1 MPFCYIYMIKN
12 LNYTQS
18 LKGNPLCILAFIFS
32 FQFVVSS
39 CNQSDRMVTTSEV
52 LRPVSFDQ
60 VNIKGELYQR
70 AMKNFDRLES
80 DIYYPENVFPKRH
93 HETSAGWPGD
103 KEGRTILGLVLEAQ
117 ATHRTPLYLDEMIRI
132 LPEKLN
138 KKGYL
143 GPVQGDTIDEQQL
156 SGHGWLLRGLCEYY
170 LWKKDAKVKTYIEG
184 IINNLA
190 LPTKGHHKD
199 YPISPAE
206 RLGGTGGMSG
216 TSTSVVNN
224 WKLSSDV
231 GCDFIFM
238 DGVVQAYGLFPSA
251 ALKTLIDEMMSRF
264 YEMDLIG
271 IKAQTHATLT
281 GLRAALRYYEITG
294 HKELLPEV
302 EKRYRLYREQAI
314 TENFENYNWF
324 ERPEWTEP
332 CAIVDSYLLAVQL
345 WQNTR
350 SPGYLDDAQLIYY
363 NAIGHTQRSNG
374 GFGCD
379 NCPGPVDNFLS
390 VKADEAY
397 WCCTMRGGEGLARA
411 VQYSYFTQGDTLVVP
426 SFNSGSVSINLNG
439 SAVKI
444 RQQTGYPFGNKIL
457 LNVESLNKPALMS
470 LKFFIPSWVHNPEI
484 TINHKSVDF
493 KVKNQFAIVSAQ
505 IQEGDKI
512 EYSFG
517 MNLGLESVANVSHT
531 KTGTVRLYYGPL
543 LLGYE
548 GAPDIDIPKNTDIEI
563 NSAFNFHIKGTDIII
578 SPVYHLMN
586 AKVCK
591 SSGYR
596 KQILFRQASE
606 IR

>member
-1 MPFCYIYMIKN
+1 M
-12 LNYTQS
+12 
-18 LKGNPLCILAFIFS
+18 
-32 FQFVVSS
+32 
-39 CNQSDRMVTTSEV
+39 
-52 LRPVSFDQ
+52 
-60 VNIKGELYQR
+60 
-70 AMKNFDRLES
+70 
-80 DIYYPENVFPKRH
+80 
-93 HETSAGWPGD
+93 
-103 KEGRTILGLVLEAQ
+103 LEAQ
-117 ATHRTPLYLDEMIRI
+117 ATQRTPLYLDELIRI

-170 LWKKDAKVKTYIEG
+170 LWKKDANVKTYIEG

-190 LPTKGHHKD
+190 LPTKGHHKN

-206 RLGGTGGMSG
+206 RLVGTGGMSG

-231 GCDFIFM
+231 GCDFIYM

-302 EKRYRLYREQAI
+302 EKRYRLYREQGI

-390 VKADEAY
+390 VKADEAF

-411 VQYSYFTQGDTLVVP
+411 VPYSYFTHGDTLVVP

-444 RQQTGYPFGNKIL
+444 RQQTGYPFGNKVL

-517 MNLGLESVANVSHT
+517 MNSGLESVANVSHT
-531 KTGTVRLYYGPL
+531 KAGTVRPYYGPL
-543 LLGYE
+543 LLGYV
-548 GAPDIDIPKNTDIEI
+548 GAPDIDIPKNAKVEV
-563 NSAFNFHIKGTDIII
+563 NSDFSFHIKGTDIVL

-596 KQILFRQASE
+596 KQILFRQTSE